1 MQQRKET
8 GFTLLELLIVVGII
22 GILAGIAVV
31 AYFIAID
38 RARQKR
44 TVNDMR
50 TIASAWEA
58 RATDTHSYAAG
69 GYTFP
74 DTAVTAAQL
83 HASLSPT
90 YIREIPRYDG
100 WNRAY
105 EFAVSANAKEYGI
118 RSRGSDGV
126 VDGTEYTMGE
136 TPNSDCD
143 IIFANG
149 SFVTFPSVAQ
159 GK

>member
-1 MQQRKET
+1 MQQRRES

-22 GILAGIAVV
+22 GILAAISVI
-31 AYFIAID
+31 AYFVAID

-50 TIASAWEA
+50 TIATAWEA

-74 DTAVTAAQL
+74 ETVVTADQL
-83 HASLSPT
+83 HLRLSPT
-90 YIREIPRYDG
+90 YLRHIPRYDG
-100 WNRAY
+100 WSRPF
-105 EFAVSANAKEYGI
+105 EFAISEDAKEYAI
-118 RSRGSDGV
+118 RSRGRDGV
-126 VDGTEYTMGE
+126 VDGTDYTQGE

-143 IIFANG
+143 IIYSNG
-149 SFVTFPSVAQ
+149 SFVTYPAVAQ
-159 GK
+159 QD

>member
-1 MQQRKET
+1 MQQRRES

-74 DTAVTAAQL
+74 DTVVTAGQL
-83 HASLSPT
+83 NASLSPT

-105 EFAVSANAKEYGI
+105 EFAISANAKEYGI
-118 RSRGSDGV
+118 RSLGRDGV

-149 SFVTFPSVAQ
+149 SFVTYPSVAQ
-159 GK
+159 GN